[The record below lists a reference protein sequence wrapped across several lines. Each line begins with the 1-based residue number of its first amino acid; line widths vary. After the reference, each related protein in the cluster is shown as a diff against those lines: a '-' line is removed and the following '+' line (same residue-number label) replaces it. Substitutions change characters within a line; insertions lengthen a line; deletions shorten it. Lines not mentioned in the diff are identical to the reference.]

1 MYFFTLFYILI
12 HFCKKINKNRK
23 KCIKY
28 CVFYKKI
35 YNDSILIILGGV
47 VFFKF
52 QNISEYFSSFT
63 GMKAV
68 VSLLTG
74 DEIVEITGN
83 TNEQLL
89 MVKRDDKID
98 TYIGN
103 LNSEGYVCKSIGND
117 DFNCEKNGENF
128 FVASECYTR
137 YFTIF
142 KLEKDDNTL

>member
-1 MYFFTLFYILI
+1 MKKPLNTYKVITLSVASLLVVLI
-12 HFCKKINKNRK
+12 
-23 KCIKY
+23 
-28 CVFYKKI
+28 
-35 YNDSILIILGGV
+35 GGI
-47 VFFKF
+47 FLKF
-52 QNISEYFSSFT
+52 QIISEDFSAFT
-63 GMKAV
+63 GIKSV

-142 KLEKDDNTL
+142 KLEKADNTL

>member
-1 MYFFTLFYILI
+1 MKKTLNTYKVITLSVASLLVVLI
-12 HFCKKINKNRK
+12 
-23 KCIKY
+23 
-28 CVFYKKI
+28 
-35 YNDSILIILGGV
+35 GV
-47 VFFKF
+47 IFFKF
-52 QNISEYFSSFT
+52 QIISEDFSAFT
-63 GMKAV
+63 GIKSV

-103 LNSEGYVCKSIGND
+103 LDSEGYVCKSIWND

-142 KLEKDDNTL
+142 KLEKADTTL

>member
-1 MYFFTLFYILI
+1 MKLKFVLGLVLTL
-12 HFCKKINKNRK
+12 
-23 KCIKY
+23 
-28 CVFYKKI
+28 
-35 YNDSILIILGGV
+35 LIILGGV

-103 LNSEGYVCKSIGND
+103 LDSEGYVCKSIGND

-142 KLEKDDNTL
+142 KLEKADTTL